1 MCDYHEGGMMEGMME
16 AWMEVSTT
24 CRAGYSQDRSKG
36 VPGGLIW
43 CRRDLLYKN
52 FLRKQGFRS
61 KPESRSEE
69 TETAVAMPSRIL
81 G

>member
-1 MCDYHEGGMMEGMME
+1 MMEGMME

-43 CRRDLLYKN
+43 CSRVRDLLHKN
-52 FLRKQGFRS
+52 FLRKQRFRS
-61 KPESRSEE
+61 KPVSRSEE